1 MNDIME
7 EKLEKE
13 LYWFKEKR
21 EKYKYILYLKK
32 MDG

>member
-1 MNDIME
+1 MNDIIE

-21 EKYKYILYLKK
+21 ENKYILYLKK
-32 MDG
+32 IDG